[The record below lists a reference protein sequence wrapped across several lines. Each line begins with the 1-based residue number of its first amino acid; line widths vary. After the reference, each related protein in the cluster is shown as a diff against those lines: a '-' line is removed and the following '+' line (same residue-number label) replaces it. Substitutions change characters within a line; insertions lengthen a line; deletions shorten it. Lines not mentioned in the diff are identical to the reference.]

1 MNKGYIQI
9 FVLASIVILTS
20 CGNKRPLTTPE
31 SAHNIIESNDWYS
44 R

>member
-9 FVLASIVILTS
+9 FILASIAMLSS
-20 CGNKRPLTTPE
+20 CGIKMPLTLPD
-31 SAHNIIESNDWYS
+31 SSHNIIESNDWYS

>member
-9 FVLASIVILTS
+9 FILASIVILTS
-20 CGNKRPLTTPE
+20 CGNKMPLTLPE
-31 SAHNIIESNDWYS
+31 STPNIIESNDWYS

>member
-9 FVLASIVILTS
+9 FILASIVILTS
-20 CGNKRPLTTPE
+20 CGNKLPLTLPE
-31 SAHNIIESNDWYS
+31 STHNIIESNDWYS